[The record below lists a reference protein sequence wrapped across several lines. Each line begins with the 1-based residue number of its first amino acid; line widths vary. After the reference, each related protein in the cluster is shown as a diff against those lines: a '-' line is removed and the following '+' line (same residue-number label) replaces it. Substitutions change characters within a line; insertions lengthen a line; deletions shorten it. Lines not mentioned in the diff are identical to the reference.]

1 MTLKY
6 LITGAT
12 GGLGASVL
20 SYLKANVPAS
30 EYAAASSSEANR
42 KRFEDQGIAF
52 RVVNYDDPESL
63 EAAFQD
69 VENLFFV
76 STNTFDVQKRE
87 KQHQSVVDAAKRQKV
102 RHVWYTS
109 LAFGGFR
116 SDSKAD
122 VQQAHLLTEEMLR
135 KADINYTSVRQGL
148 YADAF
153 PVFMNWYPSTSTV
166 YLSGDGPIAF
176 TLRDELGEATAR
188 LMIHGGHD
196 REIVLLTAQETITY
210 TEIVDLINETTGRQ
224 VRVKTVPPEEF
235 VKLQSTNDE
244 GGKSAA
250 FFSRLTSWN
259 DAIAKGE
266 AQSTDPLMEELL
278 GRKQPRPERRFASY

>member
-12 GGLGASVL
+12 
-20 SYLKANVPAS
+20 ANVPAS